1 MVDINDDVGSRRF
14 ELLELDYDR
23 STTKPTTTSAIPAV
37 DTVVQ
42 PSANG
47 DSTIFVFLYRG
58 DREFLAV
65 PSQRYSLS
73 PRYFVRTQDE
83 ISRLRR
89 QISFLIRDLQAWTV
103 SISPVNVVRFGRDQ
117 FGETV
122 ILSPGVGIQTPI
134 DDDEYWTMKQQ
145 IAQLQNAVEELRA
158 ECDTLRRERDRYRAE
173 CWTL

>member
-1 MVDINDDVGSRRF
+1 MTG
-14 ELLELDYDR
+14 
-23 STTKPTTTSAIPAV
+23 
-37 DTVVQ
+37 
-42 PSANG
+42 
-47 DSTIFVFLYRG
+47 
-58 DREFLAV
+58 
-65 PSQRYSLS
+65 
-73 PRYFVRTQDE
+73 E
-83 ISRLRR
+83 I
-89 QISFLIRDLQAWTV
+89 DLQAWTV